1 MHIPLSP
8 QYLKQLFINTV
19 WNTAEAQFSA
29 SQARLV
35 TALRITH
42 LVIRDFLEGMIT
54 LRAMGLVYTTILALV
69 PLLAVSFSV
78 LKGFGVH
85 NQVEPLLLNLFLP
98 MGDKGVELAEVIIRF
113 VDNTKAGVLG
123 SLGLLLLIYTVVSLL
138 QKIEQAF
145 NAIWHVSQNRSLGQ
159 RFSNYIS
166 VVLVGPVL
174 LFSALGISASVSNI
188 GLIQDAMQIESVSFM
203 IQLLGSVLPT
213 LLIIAAFTF
222 IYIFVPN
229 TRVKLGSAIIGAI
242 VAGLLWEVS
251 SWVFTAF
258 VAGSA
263 KYTAIYSVFASAIIF
278 FIWLYINWVILL
290 IGAKVAFYH
299 QNPARRILSA
309 EEITLS
315 NRLKES
321 IALNIMLLVARHYH
335 GHKAAWSVEALAQQM
350 HIDADVCHTIVLQLC
365 NKDLLS
371 ETVDLPAR
379 YLPAYDIETLS
390 LYDIIAAIRSAEEN
404 NLLSLDSI
412 NTEPPIQQV
421 NEAMNQA
428 LAQSLHGQSL
438 KDLALKDFSH
448 KDVALDDALLDQP
461 AIKQTDEPA
470 ELDQKA

>member
-1 MHIPLSP
+1 MRIPTLNP
-8 QYLKQLFINTV
+8 QKIKLQFIDKV

-29 SQARLV
+29 GQARLV
-35 TALRITH
+35 NALRIAH

-98 MGDKGVELAEVIIRF
+98 MGDKGVELAEVIIKF

-145 NAIWHVSQNRSLGQ
+145 NAIWHVSQNRSLTQ
-159 RFSNYIS
+159 RFSNYIA

-188 GLIQDAMQIESVSFM
+188 GLIQSAMQIESVSFLVK
-203 IQLLGSVLPT
+203 LLGSLLPT
-213 LLIIAAFTF
+213 LLIMGAFTF
-222 IYIFVPN
+222 VYIFVPN
-229 TRVKLGSAIIGAI
+229 TRVRLGSAMVGAI
-242 VAGLLWEVS
+242 VAALLWEAS

-258 VAGSA
+258 VAGST

-290 IGAKVAFYH
+290 IGANVAYYF

-309 EEITLS
+309 EKITVS
-315 NRLKES
+315 NRLRENV
-321 IALNIMLLVARHYH
+321 ALNIMLLVARHYH
-335 GHKAAWSVEALAQQM
+335 WHKPAWSVEELAHQM
-350 HIDADVCHTIVLQLC
+350 NINADVCESIIQQLC
-365 NKDLLS
+365 DKELLI
-371 ETVDLPAR
+371 ETADMPAH

-390 LYDIIAAIRSAEEN
+390 LYDIIEAVRAAEESSR
-404 NLLSLDSI
+404 LSLDSI
-412 NTEPPIQQV
+412 NTESPVQQID
-421 NEAMNQA
+421 ETMNLA

-438 KDLALKDFSH
+438 RDLVL
-448 KDVALDDALLDQP
+448 LDDGQAAQP
-461 AIKQTDEPA
+461 APEHATEQTADPA
-470 ELDQKA
+470 KS

>member
-1 MHIPLSP
+1 MRIPTLSP
-8 QYLKQLFINTV
+8 QQIKQLFIDKV

-29 SQARLV
+29 GQVRLV
-35 TALRITH
+35 NALRIAH

-98 MGDKGVELAEVIIRF
+98 MGEKGVELAAVIIEF

-145 NAIWHVSQNRSLGQ
+145 NAIWHVSQNRSLTQ
-159 RFSNYIS
+159 RFSNYIA

-188 GLIQDAMQIESVSFM
+188 GLIQDAMQIESVS
-203 IQLLGSVLPT
+203 ILVKLLGSLLPT
-213 LLIIAAFTF
+213 LLIIGAFTF
-222 IYIFVPN
+222 VYIFVPN
-229 TRVKLGSAIIGAI
+229 TRVRLGSAIIGAI

-258 VAGSA
+258 VAGST
-263 KYTAIYSVFASAIIF
+263 KYTAIYSAFASAIIF

-290 IGAKVAFYH
+290 IGANVAFYH

-309 EEITLS
+309 EKITIS
-315 NRLKES
+315 NRLREN
-321 IALNIMLLVARHYH
+321 IALDIMLLVARHYH
-335 GHKAAWSVEALAQQM
+335 QHKSAWSAEELAHQM
-350 HIDADVCHTIVLQLC
+350 NIDADVCDRIILQLC
-365 NKDLLS
+365 DKELLS
-371 ETVDLPAR
+371 ETADMPPR

-390 LYDIIAAIRSAEEN
+390 LYDIIEAVRAAEEN
-404 NLLSLDSI
+404 SLLSLDSI
-412 NTEPPIQQV
+412 HRDPLVAQID
-421 NEAMNQA
+421 EAMNQA

-438 KDLALKDFSH
+438 KDLVLAGDGL
-448 KDVALDDALLDQP
+448 ADQP
-461 AIKQTDEPA
+461 TTGQKTDPA
-470 ELDQKA
+470 KG